1 MLLHSLT
8 TCSLFQAT
16 RWPSLCCVTDGC
28 GAPQPDNVFFISGNT
43 LAIFVLCHRRMW
55 CSTAYLLVILA
66 MYDDV
71 ILVLHIYKVF
81 ENSPLTPGV
90 KVFQTIAFAPIKWT
104 ATTGTIYMTLMV
116 TVERFVAVTSPL
128 RSRIIFSLRAARW
141 LSLVVFIG
149 SIIYNLP
156 HWFAYVYTLDVRA
169 MQIHCLFTTPRHS
182 LPPPPLLPP
191 PPPPLLHL
199 PRSSVSS

>member
-1 MLLHSLT
+1 
-8 TCSLFQAT
+8 
-16 RWPSLCCVTDGC
+16 
-28 GAPQPDNVFFISGNT
+28 
-43 LAIFVLCHRRMW
+43 MW

-169 MQIHCLFTTPRHS
+169 MHSSSAADSLSVFTTPRPS
-182 LPPPPLLPP
+182 LPPPPLISPLPP
-191 PPPPLLHL
+191 SLPPPLLHL